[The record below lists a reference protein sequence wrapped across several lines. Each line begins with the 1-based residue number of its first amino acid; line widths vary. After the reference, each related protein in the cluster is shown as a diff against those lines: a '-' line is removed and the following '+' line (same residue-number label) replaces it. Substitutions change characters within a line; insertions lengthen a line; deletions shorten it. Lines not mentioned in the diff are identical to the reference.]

1 VRITSANNLDHAK
14 LGQRAI
20 DVPSRLMAQAGQYL
34 RGIAASRKVC
44 LTPAETGQFAV
55 KRCNSA

>member
-14 LGQRAI
+14 LCQRAI
-20 DVPSRLMAQAGQYL
+20 DVPSRLMTQAGEYL
-34 RGIAASRKVC
+34 RGIAASQKVC